1 MHHDNDSFPFHA
13 HAQTHRLHRPH
24 PHRALQADQTRIQ
37 TQAVAQ
43 DSLLRFDGGETV
55 ALADLLHIC
64 LVLGT
69 TGAARRPASS
79 CRRWT
84 V

>member
-1 MHHDNDSFPFHA
+1 MTTTASRSTP
-13 HAQTHRLHRPH
+13 TPRPIGFIDH
-24 PHRALQADQTRIQ
+24 TRTAALQADQTRIQ